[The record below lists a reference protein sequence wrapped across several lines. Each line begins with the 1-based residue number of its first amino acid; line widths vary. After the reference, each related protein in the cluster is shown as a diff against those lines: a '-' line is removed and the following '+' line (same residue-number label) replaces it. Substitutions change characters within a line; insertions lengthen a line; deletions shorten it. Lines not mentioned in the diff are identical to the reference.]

1 MPNPQLFR
9 FDASPT
15 IYEPGD
21 TIFREGDVCT
31 VMYVLVEG
39 SVELRRGDEPLEVVE
54 PGGVFGEMALVEH
67 STRTATAV
75 ALTRTVLSEVD
86 ERRFNY
92 LVQNTPTFAL
102 DVLRA
107 LAHRLRAVDERL
119 G

>member
-1 MPNPQLFR
+1 MPSPQLFR
-9 FDASPT
+9 FDSSPT

-21 TIFREGDVCT
+21 TIFREGETCT

-39 SVELRRGDEPLEVVE
+39 SVELSRHGERLEIVE

-67 STRTATAV
+67 STRSATAV
-75 ALTRTVLSEVD
+75 ALSRTVVSEID
-86 ERRFNY
+86 ERRFQY

-107 LAHRLRAVDERL
+107 LARRLRAVDERFT
-119 G
+119 